1 VTIRMSRRMV
11 GVTTLLHAMGAL
23 IAFGFYIYG
32 ASTRMPDN
40 AVVDLVG
47 TRVDEAV
54 TTRGEQ
60 AGREQTTAVTA
71 AELAQRKLDN
81 KRWRKRM
88 NKAVKKSRQAGYESG
103 QAAGYTSGNAAGFSS
118 GKSAGVEEGIS
129 KASDELVC
137 SDDLDVDLPPCF
149 VY

>member
-1 VTIRMSRRMV
+1 VTIRISRKAV
-11 GVTTLLHAMGAL
+11 GVTSVLLGLGAL
-23 IAFGFYIYG
+23 IAIGFYAYG
-32 ASTRMPDN
+32 VSTRMPDN
-40 AVVDLVG
+40 AVVDLVN
-47 TRVDEAV
+47 TRVDRAV

-60 AGREQTTAVTA
+60 AGREQTAAVSG
-71 AELAQRKLDN
+71 AEAAQRTRDN

-103 QAAGYTSGNAAGFSS
+103 QAAGYSSGNAAGFSS
-118 GKSAGVEEGIS
+118 GKSAGVEEGIT

-149 VY
+149 DY